1 MTWLNYHH
9 LLYFWT
15 IVREG
20 SVTRAA
26 GTLRLAQPT
35 LSAQIR
41 QLEENLGARLFQR
54 KGRGLEPTEAGRT
67 VYRYADEIFAL
78 GQELREALAG
88 RAPGKP
94 LPFVVGVSDVLPKLL
109 VHQLLQP
116 ALELPEPVRLVCHED
131 RMEAL
136 VERLFR
142 YELDLVLAEAP
153 LRGQGRGRAFSHLLG
168 ACGVDVFGTRAL
180 VRRFGKTFPE
190 CLHGAPMLLPA
201 EGTALRAH
209 LERWLGQRGL
219 RPVIRGEFDDNALLK
234 MFGKAGEGFFAAP
247 DALSADLGRDHGV
260 VRLGAAEGVRA
271 QVYAISAERRLA
283 HPAVLAIRK
292 AAQEEVF
299 A

>member
-1 MTWLNYHH
+1 VTWLNYHH
-9 LLYFWT
+9 LRYFWT

-26 GTLRLAQPT
+26 EVLRLAQPT

-41 QLEENLGARLFQR
+41 QLEGSLGVRLFER
-54 KGRGLEPTEAGRT
+54 KGRGLVPTEAGRT
-67 VYRYADEIFAL
+67 VFRYADEIFTL
-78 GQELREALAG
+78 GHELREALQG

-116 ALELPEPVRLVCHED
+116 ALALPEPVRLVCHED
-131 RMEAL
+131 GLDAL
-136 VERLFR
+136 LERLFR
-142 YELDLVLAEAP
+142 YELDLVLSEAP

-180 VRRFGKTFPE
+180 IRRFGDAFPA
-190 CLHGAPMLLPA
+190 CLHGAPMLLPS
-201 EGTALRAH
+201 EGTALRAG

-234 MFGKAGEGFFAAP
+234 MFGRAGEGFFAAP
-247 DALSADLGRDHGV
+247 DALSADLAQDHGM
-260 VRLGAAEGVRA
+260 VRLGAAEGLKA
-271 QVYAISAERRLA
+271 QVYALSAERRLA

-299 A
+299 T

>member
-26 GTLRLAQPT
+26 ESLRLAQPT

-41 QLEENLGARLFQR
+41 QLETSLGVRLFQR

-67 VYRYADEIFAL
+67 VYRYADEIFTL

-88 RAPGKP
+88 RASGKP

-116 ALELPEPVRLVCHED
+116 ALALPEPVRLVCHED

-142 YELDLVLAEAP
+142 HELDLVLAEAP
-153 LRGQGRGRAFSHLLG
+153 LRGQGRGRVFSHLLG
-168 ACGVDVFGTRAL
+168 ACGVDVFGTKAL
-180 VRRFGKTFPE
+180 VRHYGKAFPE
-190 CLHGAPMLLPA
+190 CLQGAPMLLPA
-201 EGTALRAH
+201 EGTALRAG

-234 MFGKAGEGFFAAP
+234 MFGRAGEGFFAAP
-247 DALSADLGRDHGV
+247 DALSSDLSRDHGV
-260 VRLGAAEGVRA
+260 VRLGTAEGLKA
-271 QVYAISAERRLA
+271 QVYALSAERRLA

-299 A
+299 T